1 MGTAA
6 DRVHERHA
14 IRREIQVTR
23 GDDVVDGMTEDLSLG
38 GAQIHVQIDPP
49 LKTSDRVRLKFTL
62 PDLADPVTVDAQV
75 RWVSDVDRSYV
86 GVQFMSGFRAKETWA
101 LNRFIDG
108 HAQQQGG

>member
-14 IRREIQVTR
+14 IRREIKVVR
-23 GDDVVDGMTEDLSLG
+23 GDDVAHGTTEDLSLG
-38 GAQIHVQIDPP
+38 GAQIHVEIDPP
-49 LKTSDRVRLKFTL
+49 LTTSDRIRLTFTL

-86 GVQFMSGFRAKETWA
+86 GVQFVSGFRAKETWA
-101 LNRFIDG
+101 LNRFIGG
-108 HAQQQGG
+108 HGRQQGG